1 MHSIAWLSRVEQYDF
16 FFVIVFTV
24 VGFSHSVVKMVCFP
38 STFQL
43 SHNLFLRCANFLLW
57 CINTEFES
65 LSYNWATR
73 MFSGAC
79 WSFAGFTDITV
90 SSTRMPPANY
100 AHFNF
105 LRGTIRIFQASIWLP
120 QCTWYLLWYHPPGAA
135 LNERVVLKCSFL
147 SMRPSNHRTGTLWS
161 LVFGRMFDSVRL
173 LYNRGTHAS
182 PSFLI
187 FE

>member
-1 MHSIAWLSRVEQYDF
+1 MSAFSWFTMHSIAWLSRVEQYDF

-90 SSTRMPPANY
+90 SSTRMPQPITLTLTSLEVQSEHSRHQSGCYN
-100 AHFNF
+100 AHD
-105 LRGTIRIFQASIWLP
+105 TYCDITP
-120 QCTWYLLWYHPPGAA
+120 
-135 LNERVVLKCSFL
+135 
-147 SMRPSNHRTGTLWS
+147 
-161 LVFGRMFDSVRL
+161 LVQ
-173 LYNRGTHAS
+173 H
-182 PSFLI
+182 
-187 FE
+187 